1 MTSAPRSQRP
11 TAYRPS
17 RRRRSSFAAW
27 LRARPNTSSRSGP
40 RIEMQPPLKRC
51 ALSGHVFRRGM
62 SVLANRIRAPKD
74 MGEVVDIIRRLPT
87 YIRLVWA
94 LLRDG
99 RVPAQQ
105 KLILAGIG
113 AYLFFPIDL
122 IPDFVP
128 VLGQLDDLAVV
139 LLGLDLFIRSA
150 PPDIVEE
157 HLAKISQDQD
167 QLRRDIATAERVLGD
182 RVGLVRDT
190 VEKLRT
196 RDLKTTGRK
205 RGST

>member
-1 MTSAPRSQRP
+1 
-11 TAYRPS
+11 
-17 RRRRSSFAAW
+17 
-27 LRARPNTSSRSGP
+27 
-40 RIEMQPPLKRC
+40 
-51 ALSGHVFRRGM
+51 M
-62 SVLANRIRAPKD
+62 SILANHIRAPKD
-74 MGEVVDIIRRLPT
+74 IGEVVDLIRRLPT

-105 KLILAGIG
+105 KLILVGIG
-113 AYLFFPIDL
+113 AYLIFPIDL

-150 PPDIVEE
+150 PADIVEE
-157 HLAKISQDQD
+157 HLAKIAQDKD
-167 QLRRDIATAERVLGD
+167 QLSRDIATAERLLGD
-182 RVGLVRDT
+182 RIGLVRDT

-196 RDLKTTGRK
+196 RDRKTTSRK

>member
-1 MTSAPRSQRP
+1 ME
-11 TAYRPS
+11 
-17 RRRRSSFAAW
+17 
-27 LRARPNTSSRSGP
+27 L
-40 RIEMQPPLKRC
+40 
-51 ALSGHVFRRGM
+51 
-62 SVLANRIRAPKD
+62 
-74 MGEVVDIIRRLPT
+74 IRRLPT

-105 KLILAGIG
+105 KLILAGIV

-150 PPDIVEE
+150 PPDLVDE
-157 HLAKISQDQD
+157 HLAKISQHKD
-167 QLRRDIATAERVLGD
+167 QLRSDISAAERLLGD
-182 RVGLVRDT
+182 RISEVRDT
-190 VEKLRT
+190 VDKIRT
-196 RDLKTTGRK
+196 RDRSTSGRK
-205 RGST
+205 RGSG

>member
-1 MTSAPRSQRP
+1 M
-11 TAYRPS
+11 
-17 RRRRSSFAAW
+17 
-27 LRARPNTSSRSGP
+27 
-40 RIEMQPPLKRC
+40 
-51 ALSGHVFRRGM
+51 
-62 SVLANRIRAPKD
+62 ANRIRVPKD
-74 MGEVVDIIRRLPT
+74 MTEVVDIIRRLPM

-99 RVPAQQ
+99 RVSAQQ
-105 KLILAGIG
+105 KLILVGIG

-157 HLAKISQDQD
+157 HLAKISQDKD
-167 QLRRDIATAERVLGD
+167 QLRRDLATAERLLGD
-182 RVGLVRDT
+182 RLGDVRAT
-190 VEKLRT
+190 VDKFRT
-196 RDLKTTGRK
+196 QGRKATGRK
-205 RGST
+205 KREST

>member
-1 MTSAPRSQRP
+1 M
-11 TAYRPS
+11 
-17 RRRRSSFAAW
+17 
-27 LRARPNTSSRSGP
+27 
-40 RIEMQPPLKRC
+40 
-51 ALSGHVFRRGM
+51 
-62 SVLANRIRAPKD
+62 ANRIRVPKD
-74 MGEVVDIIRRLPT
+74 MTEVVDIVRRLPT

-128 VLGQLDDLAVV
+128 VLGQLDDIAVV

-157 HLAKISQDQD
+157 HLAKISQDKD
-167 QLRRDIATAERVLGD
+167 QLSRDIATAERLLGD
-182 RVGLVRDT
+182 RLGDVRDT
-190 VEKLRT
+190 VDKFRARGEGPPMGQGPQ
-196 RDLKTTGRK
+196 GRK
-205 RGST
+205 AAGRKKREST

>member
-1 MTSAPRSQRP
+1 MSA
-11 TAYRPS
+11 
-17 RRRRSSFAAW
+17 
-27 LRARPNTSSRSGP
+27 
-40 RIEMQPPLKRC
+40 
-51 ALSGHVFRRGM
+51 
-62 SVLANRIRAPKD
+62 LANRIRAPKD
-74 MGEVVDIIRRLPT
+74 MGEVVDLMRRLPT
-87 YIRLVWA
+87 YVRLVWA

-105 KLILAGIG
+105 KLILVGIG
-113 AYLFFPIDL
+113 AYIIFPIDL

-150 PPDIVEE
+150 PEAIVEE
-157 HLAKISQDQD
+157 HLAKISQDKD
-167 QLRRDIATAERVLGD
+167 QLRRDIATAERLLGD
-182 RVGLVRDT
+182 RLDGVRDT

-196 RDLKTTGRK
+196 REGKTTGRK

>member
-1 MTSAPRSQRP
+1 M
-11 TAYRPS
+11 
-17 RRRRSSFAAW
+17 F
-27 LRARPNTSSRSGP
+27 
-40 RIEMQPPLKRC
+40 
-51 ALSGHVFRRGM
+51 
-62 SVLANRIRAPKD
+62 VLANRIRAPKD
-74 MGEVVDIIRRLPT
+74 MAEVVDLIRRLPT

-150 PPDIVEE
+150 PEAIVAE

-167 QLRRDIATAERVLGD
+167 QLRRDIATAERLLGD
-182 RVGLVRDT
+182 RVGDVRDT

-196 RDLKTTGRK
+196 RDSKTIGRK

>member
-1 MTSAPRSQRP
+1 M
-11 TAYRPS
+11 
-17 RRRRSSFAAW
+17 
-27 LRARPNTSSRSGP
+27 
-40 RIEMQPPLKRC
+40 C
-51 ALSGHVFRRGM
+51 A
-62 SVLANRIRAPKD
+62 LANRIRAPKD
-74 MGEVVDIIRRLPT
+74 MAEVVDLIRRLPT

-94 LLRDG
+94 LLRDS
-99 RVPAQQ
+99 RVPAGQ

-150 PPDIVEE
+150 PADIVDE
-157 HLAKISQDQD
+157 HLAKISQDKD
-167 QLRRDIATAERVLGD
+167 QLRRDVATAERLLGD
-182 RVGLVRDT
+182 RLGDVRDT
-190 VEKLRT
+190 VDKLRT
-196 RDLKTTGRK
+196 QGSKTTGRK

>member
-1 MTSAPRSQRP
+1 
-11 TAYRPS
+11 
-17 RRRRSSFAAW
+17 
-27 LRARPNTSSRSGP
+27 
-40 RIEMQPPLKRC
+40 
-51 ALSGHVFRRGM
+51 M
-62 SVLANRIRAPKD
+62 SILANRIRAPKD
-74 MGEVVDIIRRLPT
+74 IGEVVDLIRRLPT

-105 KLILAGIG
+105 KLILVGIG

-150 PPDIVEE
+150 PADIVEE
-157 HLAKISQDQD
+157 HLAKIAQDKD
-167 QLRRDIATAERVLGD
+167 QLRRDIATAERLLGD
-182 RVGLVRDT
+182 RFGLVRDT

-196 RDLKTTGRK
+196 RDRKTTSRK

>member
-1 MTSAPRSQRP
+1 MA
-11 TAYRPS
+11 
-17 RRRRSSFAAW
+17 
-27 LRARPNTSSRSGP
+27 
-40 RIEMQPPLKRC
+40 
-51 ALSGHVFRRGM
+51 
-62 SVLANRIRAPKD
+62 
-74 MGEVVDIIRRLPT
+74 EVVDLIRRLPT
-87 YIRLVWA
+87 YIRLLWA

-139 LLGLDLFIRSA
+139 ILGLDLFIRSA
-150 PPDIVEE
+150 PADIVEE
-157 HLAKISQDQD
+157 HLAKISQDKD
-167 QLRRDIATAERVLGD
+167 QLSRDVATAERLLGD
-182 RVGLVRDT
+182 RIGLVRDT

-196 RDLKTTGRK
+196 RDRKTSRK

>member
-1 MTSAPRSQRP
+1 MRSVH
-11 TAYRPS
+11 
-17 RRRRSSFAAW
+17 F
-27 LRARPNTSSRSGP
+27 
-40 RIEMQPPLKRC
+40 
-51 ALSGHVFRRGM
+51 GHGFRRGT
-62 SVLANRIRAPKD
+62 SALANRIRAPKD
-74 MGEVVDIIRRLPT
+74 MAEVVDLIRRLPT

-113 AYLFFPIDL
+113 AYLFLPIDL

-150 PPDIVEE
+150 PADVVEE
-157 HLAKISQDQD
+157 HLAKISQNKD
-167 QLRRDIATAERVLGD
+167 QLRNDIATAERLLGD
-182 RVGLVRDT
+182 RVGDVRDT
-190 VEKLRT
+190 VDKFRT
-196 RDLKTTGRK
+196 RDRKTTGGK
-205 RGST
+205 REST

>member
-1 MTSAPRSQRP
+1 MAS
-11 TAYRPS
+11 
-17 RRRRSSFAAW
+17 
-27 LRARPNTSSRSGP
+27 
-40 RIEMQPPLKRC
+40 
-51 ALSGHVFRRGM
+51 
-62 SVLANRIRAPKD
+62 RIRAPKD
-74 MGEVVDIIRRLPT
+74 VTEVVDLIRRLPT

-105 KLILAGIG
+105 KLILVGIG
-113 AYLFFPIDL
+113 GYLFFPIDL

-150 PPDIVEE
+150 PAEIVDE
-157 HLAKISQDQD
+157 HLAKISQDKD

-182 RVGLVRDT
+182 RLGLVRDT

-196 RDLKTTGRK
+196 RDHKTTGRK
-205 RGST
+205 REIHE

>member
-1 MTSAPRSQRP
+1 MERRPFPR
-11 TAYRPS
+11 
-17 RRRRSSFAAW
+17 
-27 LRARPNTSSRSGP
+27 
-40 RIEMQPPLKRC
+40 RC
-51 ALSGHVFRRGM
+51 ARFGHGSRRGM

-74 MGEVVDIIRRLPT
+74 MGEVVDLIRRLPT

-113 AYLFFPIDL
+113 AYLFFPLDL

-150 PPDIVEE
+150 PQDLVDE
-157 HLAKISQDQD
+157 HLAKIAQDKD
-167 QLRRDIATAERVLGD
+167 QLRRDIATAERMLGD
-182 RVGLVRDT
+182 RLGGVRDT
-190 VEKLRT
+190 VGRIRT
-196 RDLKTTGRK
+196 RDRK
-205 RGST
+205 KGDA

>member
-1 MTSAPRSQRP
+1 M
-11 TAYRPS
+11 
-17 RRRRSSFAAW
+17 
-27 LRARPNTSSRSGP
+27 
-40 RIEMQPPLKRC
+40 
-51 ALSGHVFRRGM
+51 
-62 SVLANRIRAPKD
+62 ANRIRAPKD
-74 MGEVVDIIRRLPT
+74 VAEVVDLIRRLPT

-139 LLGLDLFIRSA
+139 ILGLDLFIRSA
-150 PPDIVEE
+150 PADIVEE
-157 HLAKISQDQD
+157 HLAKISQDTD
-167 QLRRDIATAERVLGD
+167 QLRRDIATAERLLGD
-182 RVGLVRDT
+182 RAGDVRDT

-196 RDLKTTGRK
+196 RDRKTPGPK

>member
-1 MTSAPRSQRP
+1 
-11 TAYRPS
+11 
-17 RRRRSSFAAW
+17 
-27 LRARPNTSSRSGP
+27 
-40 RIEMQPPLKRC
+40 
-51 ALSGHVFRRGM
+51 
-62 SVLANRIRAPKD
+62 LASHIRAPKD
-74 MGEVVDIIRRLPT
+74 VAEVVDLIRRLPT

-105 KLILAGIG
+105 KLILVGIG
-113 AYLFFPIDL
+113 AYVVLPIDL

-150 PPDIVEE
+150 PPDIVAE
-157 HLAKISQDQD
+157 HLAKISQDKD
-167 QLRRDIATAERVLGD
+167 QLSRDVATAERLLGD
-182 RVGLVRDT
+182 RLGDVRDT
-190 VEKLRT
+190 VGKFRT
-196 RDLKTTGRK
+196 HGRTATGRK

>member
-1 MTSAPRSQRP
+1 MSARLLKRSRGS
-11 TAYRPS
+11 RLS
-17 RRRRSSFAAW
+17 RRRRWSFGAW
-27 LRARPNTSSRSGP
+27 RRARRNTRSRSGP
-40 RIEMQPPLKRC
+40 RIERRPFRRRC
-51 ALSGHVFRRGM
+51 ARFGHGSRRGM

-74 MGEVVDIIRRLPT
+74 MGEVVDLIRRLPT

-113 AYLFFPIDL
+113 AYLFLPIDL

-157 HLAKISQDQD
+157 HLAKISQDKD
-167 QLRRDIATAERVLGD
+167 QLRRDIATAERLLGD
-182 RVGLVRDT
+182 RFGDVRDT

-196 RDLKTTGRK
+196 REGKTNGRK

>member
-1 MTSAPRSQRP
+1 
-11 TAYRPS
+11 
-17 RRRRSSFAAW
+17 
-27 LRARPNTSSRSGP
+27 
-40 RIEMQPPLKRC
+40 
-51 ALSGHVFRRGM
+51 M
-62 SVLANRIRAPKD
+62 SILASRIRAPKD
-74 MGEVVDIIRRLPT
+74 VGEVVDLIRRLPT

-99 RVPAQQ
+99 RVPPQQ
-105 KLILAGIG
+105 KLILVGIG

-157 HLAKISQDQD
+157 HLAKISHDKD
-167 QLRRDIATAERVLGD
+167 QLRRDIAAAERFLGD
-182 RVGLVRDT
+182 RIGPVRDT

-196 RDLKTTGRK
+196 RDRKTTSRK
-205 RGST
+205 GGST

>member
-1 MTSAPRSQRP
+1 
-11 TAYRPS
+11 
-17 RRRRSSFAAW
+17 
-27 LRARPNTSSRSGP
+27 
-40 RIEMQPPLKRC
+40 
-51 ALSGHVFRRGM
+51 V
-62 SVLANRIRAPKD
+62 ANRIRAPKD
-74 MGEVVDIIRRLPT
+74 MAEVVDLIRRLPT

-99 RVPAQQ
+99 RVPGQQ

-139 LLGLDLFIRSA
+139 LLGLDLRSA
-150 PPDIVEE
+150 PADIVEE

-167 QLRRDIATAERVLGD
+167 QLRRDIATAERLLGD
-182 RVGLVRDT
+182 RVGDVRDT
-190 VEKLRT
+190 VEKMRT
-196 RDLKTTGRK
+196 RDRKTSDPK
-205 RGST
+205 RGSR

>member
-1 MTSAPRSQRP
+1 M
-11 TAYRPS
+11 
-17 RRRRSSFAAW
+17 
-27 LRARPNTSSRSGP
+27 
-40 RIEMQPPLKRC
+40 
-51 ALSGHVFRRGM
+51 
-62 SVLANRIRAPKD
+62 ANRIRAPKD
-74 MGEVVDIIRRLPT
+74 IGEVVDLIRRLPT
-87 YIRLVWA
+87 YVRLVWA

-113 AYLFFPIDL
+113 AYLVFPIDL

-150 PPDIVEE
+150 PADLVEE
-157 HLAKISQDQD
+157 HLAKIAQDKD
-167 QLRRDIATAERVLGD
+167 QLSRDIATAERLLGD
-182 RVGLVRDT
+182 RFADVRDT
-190 VEKLRT
+190 VDKLRT
-196 RDLKTTGRK
+196 RDRKTTSRK